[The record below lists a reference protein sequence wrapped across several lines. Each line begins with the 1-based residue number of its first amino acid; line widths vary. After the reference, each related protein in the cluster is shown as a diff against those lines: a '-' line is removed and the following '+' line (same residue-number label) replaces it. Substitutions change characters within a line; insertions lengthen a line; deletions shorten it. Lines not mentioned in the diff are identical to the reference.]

1 MLPHYQNRTLE
12 YDNRIDRQINQRLKK
27 KFANLAPVN
36 FTATNQDAE
45 AVFTNLEKM
54 LFLIF
59 ALLQEA
65 QTYLFETANHEN
77 DITEMA
83 DDYTEPSA
91 ISYRVAGD
99 EPSLSGSGSSD
110 SGSSDSGS
118 IFSSEGSS
126 SFDRN
131 SQFLA
136 RQRARGMDMDDDSS
150 SFDRNSQFLAR
161 QQAMGMDMDDD
172 SSSFVS
178 SFRPP
183 NLNDITRAQKVVSTI
198 SSFRSVLSKI
208 IQQTPSLSNLV
219 KQITPLFG
227 YLNQTQVTTLQEIV
241 LASIRMFN
249 EIARAVTQDLGE
261 TNSERTALFK
271 SLELINDGIIQKNL
285 TMIGRLVQSYNPIIV
300 PFNASIISDVGSGYS
315 LANGV
320 DNGQYV

>member
-27 KFANLAPVN
+27 KFANLVPVN

-45 AVFTNLEKM
+45 AVFTNLEKT

-91 ISYRVAGD
+91 ISYRVGGD
-99 EPSLSGSGSSD
+99 GDDTFSTDFSD
-110 SGSSDSGS
+110 D
-118 IFSSEGSS
+118 S

-136 RQRARGMDMDDDSS
+136 RQEDNLSLD
-150 SFDRNSQFLAR
+150 
-161 QQAMGMDMDDD
+161 
-172 SSSFVS
+172 S
-178 SFRPP
+178 SFRPQ
-183 NLNDITRAQKVVSTI
+183 NINDITRAQKVISTI
-198 SSFRSVLSKI
+198 SSFRNVLSKI
-208 IQQTPSLSNLV
+208 IQTTPNLNTLV

-227 YLNQTQVTTLQEIV
+227 YLNQTQVDTLKQLTI
-241 LASIRMFN
+241 SCINMFN

-261 TNSERTALFK
+261 TNRERNVLFK

-300 PFNASIISDVGSGYS
+300 PFNAGSINDAGSGYT
-315 LANGV
+315 LATGV
-320 DNGQYV
+320 DDGAYV

>member
-83 DDYTEPSA
+83 DNYTEPSA

-99 EPSLSGSGSSD
+99 EPSLSD
-110 SGSSDSGS
+110 SGST
-118 IFSSEGSS
+118 FSSEGSS
-126 SFDRN
+126 
-131 SQFLA
+131 L
-136 RQRARGMDMDDDSS
+136 
-150 SFDRNSQFLAR
+150 FDRNSQFLAR

-178 SFRPP
+178 SFRPA

-208 IQQTPSLSNLV
+208 IQQTPSLANLV

-285 TMIGRLVQSYNPIIV
+285 TMIGRLVQSYNPIVV
-300 PFNASIISDVGSGYS
+300 PFNSSIISDVGSGYS

-320 DNGQYV
+320 DDGQYV